1 MCIALIWK
9 VLKSYDSFS
18 VAYLPLSPHT
28 LAAGLSHIRST
39 PHPLSVRWSGM
50 MGKMTR
56 ESWVVCRYVKMTDG
70 FGATLRQLQGLCR
83 AGACLTEGM
92 FLGVGCLSGQT
103 SPDNCHLASY
113 QGRQPVTH
121 HCTLWLHIW
130 VFSAHN
136 GPLHNSS
143 LWLWIKSQWRHKKK
157 NQIAKTVTH
166 AVVCFACDLSV

>member
-1 MCIALIWK
+1 MECLKPDILFIWPVCIALIWK

-83 AGACLTEGM
+83 AGVCLTEGM

-103 SPDNCHLASY
+103 SPDNCPLASY

-121 HCTLWLHIW
+121 HCTLWLHICE
-130 VFSAHN
+130 FSQHTM
-136 GPLHNSS
+136 GLY
-143 LWLWIKSQWRHKKK
+143 
-157 NQIAKTVTH
+157 VTR
-166 AVVCFACDLSV
+166 VYGFG